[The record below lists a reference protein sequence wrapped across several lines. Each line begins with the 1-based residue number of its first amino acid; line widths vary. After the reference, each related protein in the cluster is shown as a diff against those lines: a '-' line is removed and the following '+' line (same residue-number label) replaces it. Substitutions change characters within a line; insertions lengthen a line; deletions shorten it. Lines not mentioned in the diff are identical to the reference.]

1 MNAYRAI
8 WTTAWHNS
16 RANPRAFWV
25 QLSVMAAN
33 DVVWIVFWALFF
45 HRVGTMRGWDV
56 DRIILLQAVLTTG
69 GGITLGLLANA
80 RHIGRIIHTG
90 ELDAT
95 LATPTRP
102 LPQLLLG
109 RIEPIGLG
117 DLVYGIALFGILG
130 DPTPARA
137 AIFIFSALCAA
148 TVMTAF
154 LTLTGSSSFFTA
166 RSDPTDL
173 GFHAILLFGS
183 YPVDIFRGAASLIL
197 HFAIPAAFV
206 AAVPA
211 KLIDDFTITRALS
224 LAAAAA
230 VTAAAAAAHFTVG
243 LRRYTSG
250 ATWTRR

>member
-1 MNAYRAI
+1 MSAYRAI
-8 WTTAWHNS
+8 WAAAWRNS
-16 RANPRAFWV
+16 RADPRAFWV
-25 QLSVMAAN
+25 QLGVMAVN

-45 HRVGTMRGWDV
+45 NRVGTMRGWDV
-56 DRIILLQAVLTTG
+56 NRIILLQAVLTTG
-69 GGITLGLLANA
+69 GGIALGLLANA

-117 DLVYGIALFGILG
+117 DLVYGIALFAILG

-137 AIFIFSALCAA
+137 AIFVYSVICAA
-148 TVMTAF
+148 AVMTAF
-154 LTLTGSSSFFTA
+154 LTFTGASAFFTA

-206 AAVPA
+206 AAIPA
-211 KLIDDFTITRALS
+211 KLIDDFDVGRAIG
-224 LAAAAA
+224 LAAAA
-230 VTAAAAAAHFTVG
+230 VITAAAAVALFTTG

-250 ATWTRR
+250 ATWTQR